1 MTDQQAQAH
10 GAVGSKA
17 DWIKAA
23 IWITAIVAVVILLF
37 LFGIGQFCDCTTK
50 PPA

>member
-1 MTDQQAQAH
+1 MTDQREQTP

-23 IWITAIVAVVILLF
+23 ILVTAIVGVLILLF
-37 LFGIGQFCDCTTK
+37 MLGIGQFCDCTTR